1 MRGWRHIVL
10 SASLIGGA
18 CGAPTGGALSAEDE
32 RIVAALPS
40 VPAGLNAGDSLEIKP
55 AQTITAVYDYTVSAP
70 GLRASEWVLFM
81 PRPTGHSGQRILDVS
96 TSPGGETTVDLG
108 PLRQPLLRARVPVTG
123 EKWSRSI
130 TYRTNVSATLYSR
143 RLVHGAGVPPK
154 APALSERERRLFLR
168 RTPEFDYTNAAFNG
182 WMKSNQLQRGT
193 TEGEVAFARRV
204 FQFIVRNFSYEYLG
218 KQDRTAP
225 NVCAVGKSDCGGMA
239 VLFATVLR
247 SQGIPARTLAGRWA
261 VSEKPDDKIGEVEYH
276 QEHVKA
282 EFFAQGVGW
291 VPADLS
297 SAVLH
302 DKSDAKLTHFG
313 NDRGDFLTFHF
324 DNDLTLDTVHFGSRT
339 MGLMQKSS
347 YWVKGTGSLQNAVI
361 REKWIVK
368 QLP

>member
-1 MRGWRHIVL
+1 MRGCWYIVL
-10 SASLIGGA
+10 WAAAGIA
-18 CGAPTGGALSAEDE
+18 CGAQADPLPADDE
-32 RIVAALPS
+32 RIVAALPV
-40 VPAGLNAGDSLEIKP
+40 VPAGLNAGDSLEIQP

-70 GLRASEWVLFM
+70 DLRASEWVLFM
-81 PRPTGHSGQRILDVS
+81 PRPPAHSGQRILDVS

-123 EKWSRSI
+123 ERWSRSI
-130 TYRTNVSATLYSR
+130 TYRTTVAATLYSR
-143 RLVHGAGVPPK
+143 RLIHGADVPPK
-154 APALSERERRLFLR
+154 VPFLSEKERHLFLR
-168 RTPEFDYTNAAFNG
+168 RTPQFDYTNAAFTA
-182 WMKSNQLQRGT
+182 WAASNNLKRGA
-193 TEGEVAFARRV
+193 TEGEVAFARRA
-204 FQFIVRNFSYEYLG
+204 FQYIVRNFTYEYLG
-218 KQDRTAP
+218 KQDRSAP
-225 NVCAVGKSDCGGMA
+225 GVCSAGKSDCGGMA

-261 VSEKPDDKIGEVEYH
+261 ISEKPDDKIGVVEYH

-324 DNDLTLDTVHFGSRT
+324 DNDLTLDTLHFGSRT
-339 MGLMQKSS
+339 MNLMQKAS
-347 YWVKGTGSLQNAVI
+347 YWVKGSGSLENTVI

-368 QLP
+368 RQP